1 MLLAI
6 AGLVLTLTQFGN
18 DSIEIDLIALQENVC
33 IFFEESQEVAEATVE
48 ANEPVDSELG
58 EAAADVI
65 DVVEVKETVELVK
78 VDLRPEAETEVIET
92 TTSAPE
98 TSVIEEEVVD
108 AVAVEA
114 EEPVVVVADE
124 SAEQVAA
131 QWSQLS
137 EEARESILL
146 LIEIDLNTQE

>member
-18 DSIEIDLIALQENVC
+18 DSLEIDLIALQENVC
-33 IFFEESQEVAEATVE
+33 IFFAESLEVAEATVE
-48 ANEPVDSELG
+48 ANEPADSEPG
-58 EAAADVI
+58 EAQADAS
-65 DVVEVKETVELVK
+65 DAVEVKETVELVK
-78 VDLRPEAETEVIET
+78 VDLRPEVETESIET
-92 TTSAPE
+92 TTSTPE
-98 TSVIEEEVVD
+98 TRVIEEEVID

-114 EEPVVVVADE
+114 EEPLVVVADE
-124 SAEQVAA
+124 AAKQIAA